1 LKYDI
6 LTQNIFMKEL
16 VMKLSK
22 SVVAILALSAISFA
36 GGKIT
41 PEPAY
46 HDADIKAAE
55 QVVVEQPKVVEE
67 KVMPVEVAPV
77 AAAAMGGYVG
87 LAGSSIALRTNG
99 KQANAIRDDIAD
111 QDNQSGLTLVGG
123 YDFMENLGAEVRG
136 TRALWDLDGQDKIK
150 SYGAYLKPQV
160 DLGGV
165 NLYGLAGYAKTK
177 AGAYSENDFS
187 YGAGLDFPLADG
199 AKLFIDAV
207 QLIDK
212 GDVNAMS
219 ANAGLKYQF

>member
-67 KVMPVEVAPV
+67 KVISVEVAPV
-77 AAAAMGGYVG
+77 VAAAMGGYVG
-87 LAGSSIALRTNG
+87 LAGSNIVERDNKRPNPLDFSSDE
-99 KQANAIRDDIAD
+99 QARVG
-111 QDNQSGLTLVGG
+111 GLTAVAG
-123 YDFMENLGAEVRG
+123 YDIIENLGAEVRG
-136 TRALWDLDGQDKIK
+136 TKAYWNMDAGDKFK

-160 DLGGV
+160 DLAGV

-177 AGAYSENDFS
+177 VGADNEEGDVS
-187 YGAGLDFPLADG
+187 YGLGLDIPVVENVKVFV
-199 AKLFIDAV
+199 DAV
-207 QLIDK
+207 QLLDEPTSN
-212 GDVNAMS
+212 VAN
-219 ANAGLKYQF
+219 ANAGIKIQF

>member
-6 LTQNIFMKEL
+6 LIQNIFMKEL

-77 AAAAMGGYVG
+77 VAAANGGYVG
-87 LAGSSIALRTNG
+87 LAVSGLANRTG
-99 KQANAIRDDIAD
+99 DKQANPLNELA
-111 QDNQSGLTLVGG
+111 NQNRQLGLTGVAG
-123 YDFMENLGAEVRG
+123 YDFSENLGAEVRG
-136 TRALWDLDGQDKIK
+136 TIGQWKLGGGNKLK
-150 SYGAYLKPQV
+150 SAGAYVKPQV

-165 NLYGLAGYAKTK
+165 NLYGLAGYAVTGGVIGKE
-177 AGAYSENDFS
+177 GDFS
-187 YGAGLDFPLADG
+187 YGAGLDFPLSDG
-199 AKLFIDAV
+199 VKLFVDAV
-207 QLIDK
+207 QLLDK
-212 GDVNAMS
+212 GNDNAVS
-219 ANAGLKYQF
+219 TNAGVKFQF